1 MFVFCYYIVWII
13 MKGIYF
19 IIRDEIVFML
29 NCIGCKCISL
39 KESVNFLFK
48 YVILIIYILV

>member
-19 IIRDEIVFML
+19 IVRDEIVFML
-29 NCIGCKCISL
+29 NCIGCKFISL
-39 KESVNFLFK
+39 KESVNYLFK

>member
-29 NCIGCKCISL
+29 NCIGCKFISL
-39 KESVNFLFK
+39 KESVNYLFK